1 MEAREE
7 TPLLSKQQWP
17 KNDESLLC
25 NDPDEKESLL
35 WGDEQHPLTWRTQVY
50 LFLEAKTPAG
60 LTYEIFTFSLILMNV
75 ASFVLGT
82 LFDPEYNTAKYA
94 STACGR
100 LCDALWFGNYED
112 NLLAFLHLGP
122 TSVLELFTVLV
133 FTVDYVLRIWIA
145 DLEDTRFSG
154 ALGKDN
160 YFCGY
165 GVCQL
170 LYDSMYTFYHF
181 CHLLSHHKSL
191 TVLPNRTTP
200 ICANILLHRGS
211 CLHRSVLCGCR
222 PRQHQPS
229 IISIHANV

>member
-1 MEAREE
+1 MEAREG
-7 TPLLSKQQWP
+7 TPLLSNQQWP

-25 NDPDEKESLL
+25 KDPDEKESLL
-35 WGDEQHPLTWRTQVY
+35 WGDEQTPITWRTQVY

-122 TSVLELFTVLV
+122 TSVLELFTVFV

-145 DLEDTRFSG
+145 DLEDTRYSG

-160 YFCGY
+160 CILLPS
-165 GVCQL
+165 VCQL
-170 LYDSMYTFYHF
+170 LVVYVSESNFYHF
-181 CHLLSHHKSL
+181 CHLLSHHKSFI
-191 TVLPNRTTP
+191 VLPNRTTP
-200 ICANILLHRGS
+200 ICANILFHRGS
-211 CLHRSVLCGCR
+211 CLYRSILCGRR
-222 PRQHQPS
+222 PR
-229 IISIHANV
+229 